1 MPIGPNGEKRPISS
15 FQASI
20 IVAKIATG
28 DLTEETAKEV
38 IKARKG
44 APGGT

>member
-1 MPIGPNGEKRPISS
+1 MPIGPNGEKRPVSVY
-15 FQASI
+15 QALI
-20 IVAKIATG
+20 MTAKIATG
-28 DLTEETAKEV
+28 ELTEETAKEV